1 MTTYNW
7 YPITADGKFEQVLGG
22 FTAAFNEG
30 ETYNDYPT
38 TAEKRFEKKL
48 GEFTA
53 AFNGESLEEALPC
66 VQEMCLLIHYI
77 RPVAEETNSKV
88 NHLWNNFAN
97 YTENISSVTQIAVDL
112 TQVANNLKKCTIEL
126 VKENDKQNCDLLQ
139 EEIQRVNSAVIE
151 ARKSIR
157 KLLNELFVKK
167 SEIKEM
173 SKQMSEQP
181 QH

>member
-1 MTTYNW
+1 MSSYNL
-7 YPITADGKFEQVLGG
+7 YPITAEERFEQQ
-22 FTAAFNEG
+22 
-30 ETYNDYPT
+30 
-38 TAEKRFEKKL
+38 R

-53 AFNGESLEEALPC
+53 AFNKESLEEALSC

-77 RPVAEETNSKV
+77 RPVAEETDPGMNR
-88 NHLWNNFAN
+88 LWNDFAN

-139 EEIQRVNSAVIE
+139 EEVQRVDSAVIA
-151 ARKSIR
+151 ARKSIL
-157 KLLNELFVKK
+157 KCLNQLSEKK

-173 SKQMSEQP
+173 SKKMSEQP
-181 QH
+181 QC